1 MNPFRFASVALALV
15 MWSVSGQAQ
24 NGCKP
29 TDPAGSFAGTAI
41 SQQAGKL
48 DVTLNLHCDNG
59 RYAGGAVSSVGTY
72 TVQDGHFD
80 ANQLYLTLE
89 SSGDTVTIEAAFD
102 AGILRGKFTAAGD
115 TGPIE
120 LHLPG
125 PQAAETKPAIEHVTA
140 DTPRVTSA
148 GATFKV
154 PSGWSIE
161 TRNDL
166 VILTPPET
174 DTHVCIFDSQAA
186 DAKAAVAEAWAA
198 YKPESKRPIK
208 LVTPRPAREGW
219 EERQVFDYET
229 SPNERAAVQA
239 LALRAGN
246 RWTVVILEGT
256 DPTVEK
262 RSAPIGLVF
271 ESLRPKDY
279 KRESFA
285 GRTPHPLDAAHIDQ
299 LKSFVETSMQQLGI
313 PGVSIALIDGGKIV
327 YEGGF
332 GVRELGKP
340 EKVDE
345 NTVFMAASNTKGMT
359 TLLLAELVDEKKLKW
374 DEPVIDVYPAFK
386 LGDADTTKK
395 VLVKNLICA
404 CTGVPRQ
411 DLEWLFEFKNATPET
426 ELALL
431 GTMQPTSKFGEVFQY
446 SNLMAAAAG
455 YIGAHLVYPNLE
467 LGAAYDKAM
476 QQKIFD
482 PLGMRSTT
490 FDYARALAGNHASP
504 HGDDIDGKPTVA
516 SMAINYSIVPARPAG
531 AVWTSSAD
539 LIRYVQDELTQ
550 GKLPSGQRLVSAE
563 NLLMRRAPQISLGE
577 DAFYGMGLIVDRTYG
592 VPVVSHGGSM
602 SGFKSNLYFLP
613 DSGIGAVL
621 LTNSD
626 NGGMLL
632 GPFGRRLL
640 EVVFDGKPEAVAD
653 VASRAATHKAA
664 LAKDRERLVVPAAPA
679 LVSGLAKHYSSKEL
693 GDLAVLTD
701 NGVTTFDLGEWKSTV
716 ASRKNDD
723 GTTSFITVDPGTDGF
738 EFVVGDR
745 AGKRV
750 LIIRDGQ
757 HEYVFDETA

>member
-1 MNPFRFASVALALV
+1 
-15 MWSVSGQAQ
+15 
-24 NGCKP
+24 
-29 TDPAGSFAGTAI
+29 
-41 SQQAGKL
+41 
-48 DVTLNLHCDNG
+48 
-59 RYAGGAVSSVGTY
+59 VSSV
-72 TVQDGHFD
+72 
-80 ANQLYLTLE
+80 AA
-89 SSGDTVTIEAAFD
+89 SS
-102 AGILRGKFTAAGD
+102 
-115 TGPIE
+115 
-120 LHLPG
+120 
-125 PQAAETKPAIEHVTA
+125 QATETKPAVERMTV
-140 DTPRVTSA
+140 DSPRVTSA

-154 PSGWSIE
+154 PAGWSIE
-161 TRNDL
+161 TRKEL

-174 DTHVCIFDSQAA
+174 DTHIAIVDSQAA
-186 DAKAAVAEAWAA
+186 DAKAAVAAAWAA

-219 EERQVFDYET
+219 DEREAFDYET

-239 LALRAGN
+239 LALRAGT
-246 RWTVVILEGT
+246 RWTVIILDGT

-285 GRTPHPLDAAHIDQ
+285 GRTPHSLDAAHIDQ
-299 LKSFVETSMQQLGI
+299 LKAFVETSMQQLGI
-313 PGVSIALIDGGKIV
+313 PGASMALIDHGKIV
-327 YEGGF
+327 YQGGF
-332 GVRELGKP
+332 GVRELGKS

-359 TLLLAELVDEKKLKW
+359 TLLLAELVDEKKLNW

-386 LGDADTTKK
+386 LGDADTTKQ

-476 QQKIFD
+476 QEKIFD
-482 PLGMRSTT
+482 PLGMKSTT
-490 FDYARALAGNHASP
+490 FDYARALGGNHATP

-516 SMAINYSIVPARPAG
+516 SMAINYSIGPARPAG

-539 LIRYVQDELTQ
+539 LIRYVQDELGL
-550 GKLPSGQRLVSAE
+550 GKLPNGRQLVSTE

-577 DAFYGMGLIVDRTYG
+577 DASYGMGLVVDHTYG

-613 DSGIGAVL
+613 ESGIGAVL

-632 GPFGRRLL
+632 GPLGRRLL
-640 EVVFDGKPEAVAD
+640 EVVFDGKPEAVAE
-653 VASRAATHKAA
+653 VASRAATHKAQV
-664 LAKDRERLVVPAAPA
+664 AKDRERLVVPPAPELA
-679 LVSGLAKHYSSKEL
+679 SGLARHYSSKEL
-693 GDLAVLTD
+693 GDLAILTD
-701 NGVTTFDLGEWKSTV
+701 NGITTFDLGEWESRV

-723 GTTSFITVDPGTDGF
+723 GTTSFITIDPGTDGF
-738 EFVVGDR
+738 EFVVGER

-750 LIIRDGQ
+750 LTIRDGQ
-757 HEYVFDETA
+757 HEYIFTETA